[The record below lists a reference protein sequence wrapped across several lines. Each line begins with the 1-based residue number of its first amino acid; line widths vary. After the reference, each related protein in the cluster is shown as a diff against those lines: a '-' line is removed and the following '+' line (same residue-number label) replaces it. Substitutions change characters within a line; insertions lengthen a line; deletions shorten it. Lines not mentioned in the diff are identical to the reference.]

1 MISGAA
7 TLELG
12 AESSA
17 NVTFGADAAGTL
29 ILRDPT
35 GFSGTISG
43 LSSADHIDL
52 ANISYETA
60 SVYGI
65 TYSSNTNITTLVIT
79 GETNTD
85 TISLLGNYTIN
96 TAWHLSDDGHGGT
109 IVSEATA
116 SPTSELISV
125 QSTSAD
131 DNLLRSPFTDVNEF
145 ANAPSDIHV
154 PAAEQLPNNAARAA
168 RAHSDDSTV
177 QAAADINDQFHFV
190 HANPGTPDSPQ
201 LLSQAASHA
210 AAEIPLVTANSVISL
225 PHNFNSP
232 ALPAHADNLAPRTA
246 ENPSLFSGTG
256 SRDDLFQ
263 ILDHILTDAAQAPFV
278 TALDQNHDV
287 AWMNAHHIKP
297 SSDFIIHA

>member
-1 MISGAA
+1 M
-7 TLELG
+7 
-12 AESSA
+12 
-17 NVTFGADAAGTL
+17 
-29 ILRDPT
+29 
-35 GFSGTISG
+35 
-43 LSSADHIDL
+43 
-52 ANISYETA
+52 SYETA

-79 GETNTD
+79 GGTNTD

-109 IVSEATA
+109 IVSEAPA

-131 DNLLRSPFTDVNEF
+131 NNLPRGPFTDVNET
-145 ANAPSDIHV
+145 ANAASDIHV
-154 PAAEQLPNNAARAA
+154 AAAEQSLPNSTALAA
-168 RAHSDDSTV
+168 RAHSHDSTV
-177 QAAADINDQFHFV
+177 QAAADINDQFHFAY
-190 HANPGTPDSPQ
+190 ANPGTLDSSQ

-287 AWMNAHHIKP
+287 AWMNAHHDKP
-297 SSDFIIHA
+297 SNDFIIHA

>member
-1 MISGAA
+1 M
-7 TLELG
+7 
-12 AESSA
+12 
-17 NVTFGADAAGTL
+17 
-29 ILRDPT
+29 
-35 GFSGTISG
+35 
-43 LSSADHIDL
+43 
-52 ANISYETA
+52 SYETA

-96 TAWHLSDDGHGGT
+96 TARHLSDDGHGGT

-116 SPTSELISV
+116 STTSELISV

-131 DNLLRSPFTDVNEF
+131 NNLPRGPFTDVNET
-145 ANAPSDIHV
+145 ANAASDILV
-154 PAAEQLPNNAARAA
+154 AAAEQSLPNNTARAA

-210 AAEIPLVTANSVISL
+210 AAEIPLVAANSVISL
-225 PHNFNSP
+225 SHNFNSP

-263 ILDHILTDAAQAPFV
+263 ILDHILTDAAQAPLNTV

-287 AWMNAHHIKP
+287 AWMNAHRDKP
-297 SSDFIIHA
+297 SNDFIIHA